1 MMGRLK
7 SDQGQLFYEF
17 RLGDAVPEDHMVRKI
32 DTALDLSW
40 LRSEL
45 APHYS
50 SMGRPSIDPELMIR
64 MLVVGY
70 VFAIRSERLICREV
84 QVNLAYRWFCKLGI
98 EDAVP
103 DHSGSRVLGTSVFV
117 KAMFSAG
124 CSNGSSRRALRLVWL
139 VAKALPSMRA

>member
-17 RLGDAVPEDHMVRKI
+17 RLGDAVPEDHMVREI

-50 SMGRPSIDPELMIR
+50 SMGRPAPSSGTDDPDAGRRLC
-64 MLVVGY
+64 LS
-70 VFAIRSERLICREV
+70 RSARS
-84 QVNLAYRWFCKLGI
+84 
-98 EDAVP
+98 D
-103 DHSGSRVLGTSVFV
+103 
-117 KAMFSAG
+117 
-124 CSNGSSRRALRLVWL
+124 
-139 VAKALPSMRA
+139 

>member
-7 SDQGQLFYEF
+7 SEQAQLFYHF
-17 RLGDAVPEDHMVRKI
+17 QLDDAVPEDHLVRKI

-50 SMGRPSIDPELMIR
+50 SVGRPSIDPELMIR

-70 VFAIRSERLICREV
+70 ALAIRSERVRSHIIRHFH
-84 QVNLAYRWFCKLGI
+84 AP
-98 EDAVP
+98 A
-103 DHSGSRVLGTSVFV
+103 TS
-117 KAMFSAG
+117 ASA
-124 CSNGSSRRALRLVWL
+124 
-139 VAKALPSMRA
+139 KETF